1 MKRDG
6 KEGEQEDLEELAM
19 KETTR
24 ARSIKSMDE
33 VRRNNHNEDD
43 ALSEQQEE
51 IMNEID
57 EQMDGI
63 VKVAKDVT
71 GYEDEAMV
79 KDDQSSEF
87 SEIKDT
93 KKEEEKDTAGVS
105 KYTKPLR
112 EAHSK
117 YLQYLK
123 KIEFD
128 QKRN

>member
-33 VRRNNHNEDD
+33 VRRNNHDEDD

-79 KDDQSSEF
+79 KDD
-87 SEIKDT
+87 
-93 KKEEEKDTAGVS
+93 
-105 KYTKPLR
+105 
-112 EAHSK
+112 
-117 YLQYLK
+117 
-123 KIEFD
+123 
-128 QKRN
+128 